1 MFNIIKTSKR
11 VGVVAA
17 VAVGALILTA
27 CSSGAAAPAATSTA
41 LTGTPIK
48 TVTVAAAD
56 WNGPTYENIF
66 VAAKSYEKWINEN
79 GGING
84 HPLQVT
90 VCDDK
95 GDPALT
101 AACARDAIAA
111 GAIADV
117 GSFSYNAYVN
127 VPIYAA
133 ANTAIMGNCC
143 NLLPVEYT
151 SPNTFQMGNNPVLN
165 PGGVARA
172 VMDGCKAISILELD
186 IPGVTDD
193 INIIFKNIAKAY
205 GYTPELK
212 FVRVPLTATDYSSQ
226 VAQATDGSDCIS
238 MFLGENNISGMM
250 APFAQGGGKQ
260 TLYGAQ
266 GNLDE
271 ISTKGY
277 ETLPGVKN
285 AVATGAYMPLTNPV
299 WDTFKAAL
307 KANNAPSKFSYN
319 SLGALGG
326 WAAYS
331 AFTQVAK
338 SITGDITP
346 ASFLAAAGKTVI
358 DNGGMTPKIDFTKTW
373 DGFKGQYARDFSRQV
388 TYMKID
394 GTPVDGGGWID
405 LSGPMQGIKP

>member
-1 MFNIIKTSKR
+1 LFNLRKTSQR
-11 VGVVAA
+11 VGIVAA
-17 VAVGALILTA
+17 LAVGALILSA
-27 CSSGAAAPAATSTA
+27 CSSGTAAPAESSAA

-56 WNGPTYENIF
+56 WAGPTYESIF
-66 VAAKSYEKWINEN
+66 VAAKSYEKWVNEN
-79 GGING
+79 GGIAG
-84 HPLQVT
+84 HPLEIT

-95 GDPALT
+95 GDPTLT

-127 VPIYAA
+127 VPIYDAA
-133 ANTAIMGNCC
+133 STAILGNCC

-151 SPNTFQMGNNPVLN
+151 TNNTFQMGNNPVLN

-172 VMDGCKAISILELD
+172 VMDGCKAISVLELD

-193 INIIFKNIAKAY
+193 TNIIFNNIAKAY
-205 GYTPELK
+205 GYEKELK
-212 FVRVPLTATDYSSQ
+212 FIRVPLTATDYSSV

-238 MFLGENNISGMM
+238 MFLGQNNISGMM
-250 APFAQGGGKQ
+250 APFAQSGGTQ

-266 GNLDE
+266 GNLDSV
-271 ISTKGY
+271 STKGY
-277 ETLPGVKN
+277 EELPGVKN
-285 AVATGAYMPLTNPV
+285 SVVTGAYMPLDNAV
-299 WDTFKAAL
+299 WDTFRAAL
-307 KANNAPSKFSYN
+307 KASDAPSKFEYN
-319 SLGALGG
+319 SLGALGA
-326 WAAYS
+326 WSSYA
-331 AFTQVAK
+331 AFTQIAE

-346 ASFLAAAGKTVI
+346 ASFLAAAGTTVI
-358 DNGGMTPKIDFTKTW
+358 DNGGMTPTIDFSETW
-373 DGFKGQYARDFSRQV
+373 DAFDGQYARAFSRQV

-405 LSGPMQGIKP
+405 MSGPMQGNAP